1 MIRVSKDKL
10 KRLVFSVLGLLFCT
24 LPVTLCVLKYFPVW
38 VARGGETVFSAF
50 TLVLI
55 LISAV
60 PLFSFMKRV
69 LRSPSA
75 YKIWLILFII
85 FFLMSNIADEMAV
98 ISFVGFIS
106 NLIGAL
112 FFRFAANSKARDKNE
127 RQI

>member
-1 MIRVSKDKL
+1 MTHSNNIRKIG
-10 KRLVFSVLGLLFCT
+10 FCLLAFAFCI
-24 LPVTLCVLKYFPVW
+24 LPVLFCVLKYFPVW

-55 LISAV
+55 MIAAV
-60 PLFSFMKRV
+60 PIFSFLKRI

-98 ISFVGFIS
+98 ISLVGFVS
-106 NLIGAL
+106 NLIGAI
-112 FFRFAANSKARDKNE
+112 FFRLSGVRFRGERNE
-127 RQI
+127 